1 MQAIRH
7 QPSLQALGLVP
18 GVRRR
23 VWSGLLVLAVA
34 LASFLHVAHSH
45 EADAPS
51 IYKQHCTYC
60 GTFDRGGAPPPTA
73 LATLPVEPAPSFVVV
88 APPAP
93 VAGVRLRSALQP
105 RAPPSLQ
112 A

>member
-1 MQAIRH
+1 MQGIRN

-18 GVRRR
+18 GLRRR
-23 VWSGLLVLAVA
+23 AWSALLVLALA

-45 EADAPS
+45 EADSPS

-60 GTFDRGGAPPPTA
+60 GSFDRGGAPPPA
-73 LATLPVEPAPSFVVV
+73 SLVTLPALQ
-88 APPAP
+88 AP
-93 VAGVRLRSALQP
+93 VFVDVSPQTPITRLALRSSLQP
-105 RAPPSLQ
+105 RAPPFLQ